1 MNVHDGDDL
10 ELANYQSCFPPKM
23 LNIHNQMVHVT
34 EYYMHMWSDKRRLDD
49 GRSSQQIQV
58 AFSLIKQL
66 TRLVYFQTPISC
78 EGYPC

>member
-34 EYYMHMWSDKRRLDD
+34 EYYMQK
-49 GRSSQQIQV
+49 
-58 AFSLIKQL
+58 KQPKKKNVVGQTT
-66 TRLVYFQTPISC
+66 TR
-78 EGYPC
+78 

>member
-34 EYYMHMWSDKRRLDD
+34 EYYMQKKKKKRGRTNDD
-49 GRSSQQIQV
+49 SMMGV
-58 AFSLIKQL
+58 HNKFKLHSL
-66 TRLVYFQTPISC
+66 
-78 EGYPC
+78 

>member
-34 EYYMHMWSDKRRLDD
+34 EYHMQKKKQKKKKRGRTNDD
-49 GRSSQQIQV
+49 SMMGVHNKFKLHSV
-58 AFSLIKQL
+58 
-66 TRLVYFQTPISC
+66 
-78 EGYPC
+78 